1 MSATLKLLHPKP
13 PPMTL
18 VLYSPASHLAA
29 LLEARLPVGMR
40 VHWQDSAAPPGAL
53 DVHRRGGPCVVL
65 LDYLRGAAQASSELA
80 RRLQRSHPDLPLVAV
95 GSTSSKEEEGIVA
108 AVRAGLRDILDLE
121 ASTAE
126 IDAVLRRAAALP
138 ADVSG
143 MPAPG
148 AAKAR
153 LILLLGVRAGVGAST
168 LATHLGVMAQQL
180 APPRAGEGDTTDT
193 LLVDLGQPAGDAAL
207 YLNVDSQFHYED
219 ALRHANRIDASL
231 VRTVMTRHDG
241 GLHLLGQPAG
251 GDGGTLADPAVLM
264 QRLRGVFGTVLC
276 DLGGVPVRQI
286 PRSLL
291 NGADEIWLVADPAI
305 GTLVSLDHVLK
316 HLDATGTRDAR
327 LQLVVNRHHQGGGLG
342 PAQIAARFGLPLLA
356 TLPSCERLR
365 TSANH
370 GHLLLHDAPRA
381 RYLRALAP
389 LLARWRPCW
398 RACALRRCLP
408 GRAPRWKPSCASWT
422 AVNGK
427 EASPLRYGR
436 CACGFAA
443 RGSGSGT
450 AGAVCTI
457 RRVSPGAGR
466 RARAPAQQHRR
477 WPGRHRCLVT
487 RHGSALC
494 DHPDRAVRA
503 GMAHPGQRRGNGA
516 RRGRAGQGTDRLRPL
531 G

>member
-1 MSATLKLLHPKP
+1 MNMITRIEP
-13 PPMTL
+13 
-18 VLYSPASHLAA
+18 V
-29 LLEARLPVGMR
+29 EELP
-40 VHWQDSAAPPGAL
+40 
-53 DVHRRGGPCVVL
+53 
-65 LDYLRGAAQASSELA
+65 A
-80 RRLQRSHPDLPLVAV
+80 RRRFAEWPLWQRASAIVLPLVAV

-138 ADVSG
+138 ADVPG

-180 APPRAGEGDTTDT
+180 APPRAGEGDATDT

-251 GDGGTLADPAVLM
+251 GDGGILADPAVLM

-291 NGADEIWLVADPAI
+291 NSADEIWLVADPAI

-389 LLARWRPCW
+389 LLARLCPAALPNRP
-398 RACALRRCLP
+398 RTALDTLMRFLDSRQ
-408 GRAPRWKPSCASWT
+408 WKR
-422 AVNGK
+422 K
-427 EASPLRYGR
+427 
-436 CACGFAA
+436 
-443 RGSGSGT
+443 
-450 AGAVCTI
+450 
-457 RRVSPGAGR
+457 
-466 RARAPAQQHRR
+466 
-477 WPGRHRCLVT
+477 
-487 RHGSALC
+487 
-494 DHPDRAVRA
+494 
-503 GMAHPGQRRGNGA
+503 
-516 RRGRAGQGTDRLRPL
+516 
-531 G
+531 